1 MNDDYKKALSMGQ
14 REYRS
19 CMARG
24 EYPYLTV
31 LDDMIP
37 SERSSMGSDL
47 GLLQVPIS
55 LIVGTKTAGRTT
67 AFARNFMPLLAI
79 GTEFADKWER
89 LCQAHLKEGIRDPI
103 KVYEYMN
110 RYYVQE
116 GNKRVSVLKYFGA
129 VTIAANVIRILPERS
144 ENPEVQA
151 YFALT
156 EFFRWSR
163 VNFLEFSHAESY
175 AAFQRL
181 VGKGPEEPWTEE
193 ERKALNT
200 TYYYFKKAYL
210 AHGGERLRSTVG
222 DALLAC
228 VRIYG
233 YQALRQMTE
242 GELKKAVAKVWEEIT
257 LQQEAKPIDLRLD
270 PDQQKEKEKSSL
282 RDLLENVVP
291 QKELKVAFVYD
302 KTPETSGWTYGH
314 ELGRQH
320 VERVLKDK
328 VSTVSYS
335 DAMPLDSSAVLEEAV
350 NDGARVIFTT
360 SPRMLPASLRLAI
373 DHPEVKVLNC
383 SLNQSHRYIRTYYAR
398 MYEAKFVI
406 GAVAGALAENNRV
419 GYICDYPIYGMIAG
433 INAFAR
439 GVQMVNP
446 RARVYL
452 EWSSTDGLESAIQ
465 RLTDQGID
473 LISTLDMAK
482 LEDGVRTRFG
492 LAQMN
497 SDGQVNL
504 AMPVWDWGAY
514 YERILRSILSGS
526 FQSQDE
532 VRALNYY
539 YGMKAGVVDVVLSNK
554 LPSGVRKLAL
564 VLKSAIV
571 NDLCYPFFGPLVT
584 QSGKKVLDSLSSTI
598 PVEQIIS
605 MDWLLDNVVGDIP
618 AYEQL
623 NPEAQATVDQ
633 AGVEKVRKKG

>member
-1 MNDDYKKALSMGQ
+1 MNDDYRKALSMGQ
-14 REYRS
+14 KEYRS

-31 LDDMIP
+31 LDELIP
-37 SERSSMGSDL
+37 AERSSIGTEL
-47 GLLQVPIS
+47 GLLQVPVN

-79 GTEFADKWER
+79 GTEFSDKWER
-89 LCQAHLKEGIRDPI
+89 LCQAHLKEGIRDPV

-129 VTIAANVIRILPERS
+129 VTIAAQVIRILPERS

-175 AAFQRL
+175 PAFQRL
-181 VGKGPEEPWTEE
+181 VGKEPEEPWTEE

-200 TYYYFKKAYL
+200 TYYYFTKAYE
-210 AHGGERLRSTVG
+210 AHGGTRLRTTVG

-242 GELKKAVAKVWEEIT
+242 SELKKAVAKAWEEIT
-257 LQQEAKPIDLRLD
+257 LQQEEKPIDLRLD
-270 PDQQKEKEKSSL
+270 PEQKEKAP
-282 RDLLENVVP
+282 LLSKLGTVHTRSAR
-291 QKELKVAFVYD
+291 ELKAAFIYD

-320 VERVLKDK
+320 VERVLKDR
-328 VSTVSYS
+328 VTTVAYS
-335 DAMPLDSSAVLEEAV
+335 NAMPLDSSVVLEEAV

-373 DHPEVKVLNC
+373 EHPEVKVLNC

-452 EWSSTDGLESAIQ
+452 EWSSTDGLDAAIR

-492 LAQMN
+492 LARMN

-514 YERILRSILSGS
+514 YERILRSVLSGS
-526 FQSQDE
+526 FQSEDDA
-532 VRALNYY
+532 RALNYY

-554 LPSGVRKLAL
+554 LPSGVQKLAQ
-564 VLKSAIV
+564 VLKSAII

-584 QSGKKVLDSLSSTI
+584 QQGKTVLDSLSSTI

-618 AYEQL
+618 AYEAL

-633 AGVEKVRKKG
+633 AGVEKVRKK